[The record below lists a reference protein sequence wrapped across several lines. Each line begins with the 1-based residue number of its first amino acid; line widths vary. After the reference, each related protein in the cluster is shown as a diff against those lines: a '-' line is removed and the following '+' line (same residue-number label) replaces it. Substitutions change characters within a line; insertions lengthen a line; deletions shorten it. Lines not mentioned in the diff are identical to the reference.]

1 MRSSMRYVLMTVAFA
16 LAVLSSASRNVGSA
30 YPLQQPLSSTA
41 TSPQRALLDQYCV
54 TCHNQ
59 RSKTANVMFDM
70 MDLGSLSKDAKIWER
85 AVRKLRGGMMPPPG
99 ARQPDRGA
107 LESFA
112 SWLEQSLD
120 QAAAANPNAGSVAV
134 HRLNRAEYSNAIE
147 DILALR
153 VDATAL
159 LPSDDISDGFD
170 NIAGVLK
177 VSPSFLD
184 QYISAARL
192 VATQAIGD
200 SSPKAL
206 STNLRVPPGT
216 DQSVHIE
223 GLPLGTRGGMVAE
236 HLFPADGEYRFT
248 ISGLAVGGYGGGL
261 EYEHT
266 LILLIDGARV
276 FAGNIGG
283 EEDRKAVD
291 QQQARAVTA
300 ISARFQNI
308 PVNIK
313 AGPHKVGVT
322 FIARTFA
329 QSDNVLRSFA
339 PSGGVGRIP
348 RVGGVEVVGPFNS
361 VGVSETPSRKRGFTC
376 RPTKDTEELCA
387 TEILSNIARR
397 AFRRPVTE
405 RDLVAP
411 LSFYRAARS
420 TGDFEAGIRDG
431 ITSVLASPKFLYR
444 TEQTPESA
452 APGSNYR
459 ISDLELASRL
469 SFFLWSRL
477 PDDELLNVAS
487 LGKLKD
493 PATLEK
499 QVRRMLEDPKS
510 KSSLVTNFA
519 FQWLNVRGIDGIDP
533 DGFIFPSF
541 DQNLRVAFRRE
552 MELFIESIIREDR
565 SALDLLTANYTFVN
579 ERLALHYGLRDVRGD
594 QFRRVTLADENRWGL
609 LGKGS
614 VLMVTSY
621 ANRTAPVIRGAY
633 ILENIL
639 GTPPSPPPPDV
650 EGFPENKE
658 GAKQLTVREIM
669 QIHRAKPSCNACHG
683 VMDPLGFALENFD
696 AIGAWRTKD
705 IDAGTPIDAAGQL
718 VDGTPVTGPVDL
730 RKALMKRPEQFV
742 QTLTEKLMIYGLG
755 RGLEYYDMP
764 SVRKIVREAARDN
777 YRFSSIV
784 LGIVRSTPFQMKR
797 VQETTSN

>member
-1 MRSSMRYVLMTVAFA
+1 MMRYVFVAVA
-16 LAVLSSASRNVGSA
+16 AGAVLLSSASGNLA
-30 YPLQQPLSSTA
+30 ATHPLQQGAPASVSPP
-41 TSPQRALLDQYCV
+41 SPQRALLDQYCV

-59 RSKTANVMFDM
+59 RSKTGNVMFDT
-70 MDLGSLSKDAKIWER
+70 MDLANLSKDSKIWER

-99 ARQPDRGA
+99 ARQPDHA
-107 LESFA
+107 AVESFA
-112 SWLEQSLD
+112 SWLENSLD
-120 QAAAANPNAGSVAV
+120 QAAAANPNPGRVAL
-134 HRLNRAEYSNAIE
+134 HRLNRAEYANAMR
-147 DILALR
+147 DILVLQ
-153 VDATAL
+153 VDASAL

-170 NIAGVLK
+170 NIASVLK

-184 QYISAARL
+184 QYISAARS
-192 VATQAIGD
+192 VTTQAMGEP
-200 SSPKAL
+200 SAKAL
-206 STNLRVPPGT
+206 TANLRVPAGT

-223 GLPLGTRGGMVAE
+223 GLPLGTRGGMLAE

-248 ISGLAVGGYGGGL
+248 ISGLAVGGYVGGL
-261 EYEHT
+261 EYDHT
-266 LILLIDGARV
+266 LIITIDGAKV
-276 FAGNIGG
+276 FAGKIGG

-300 ISARFQNI
+300 INGRFQNI
-308 PVNIK
+308 PVGVK
-313 AGPHKVGVT
+313 AGPHKVGIT

-329 QSDNVLRSFA
+329 ESDNVLHSFT
-339 PSGGVGRIP
+339 PGGGVGRIP
-348 RVGGVEVVGPFNS
+348 RVGGVDVAGPFNPA
-361 VGVSETPSRKRGFTC
+361 GVDETPSRRQIFVC
-376 RPTKDTEELCA
+376 RPAKQSDELPCA
-387 TEILSNIARR
+387 TAILSKISRL

-411 LSFYRAARS
+411 LAFYRAARNV
-420 TGDFEAGIRDG
+420 GDFEAAIKEGL
-431 ITSVLASPKFLYR
+431 TSILASPKFLYR
-444 TEQTPESA
+444 AEQAPENA

-469 SFFLWSRL
+469 SFFLWSGV
-477 PDDELLNVAS
+477 PDDELLNAAS
-487 LGKLKD
+487 QGKLKD

-499 QVRRMLEDPKS
+499 QVRRMLADSKS

-519 FQWLNVRGIDGIDP
+519 FQWLNVRGMDGIDP

-552 MELFIESIIREDR
+552 MELFVDSIIREDR
-565 SALDLLTANYTFVN
+565 SALEMLTANYTFVN
-579 ERLALHYGLRDVRGD
+579 ERLALHYGIRDIRGD

-609 LGKGS
+609 LGKGG

-633 ILENIL
+633 ILENIM

-669 QIHRAKPSCNACHG
+669 QMHRAKPSCNACHG

-705 IDAGTPIDAAGQL
+705 VDAGTPIDAAGQL
-718 VDGTPVTGPVDL
+718 VDGTPVTGPIDL

-742 QTLTEKLMIYGLG
+742 QTLTEKLMTYGLG
-755 RGLEYYDMP
+755 RGLESYDMP

-784 LGIVRSTPFQMKR
+784 LGIVRSAPFQMKR